1 MKKYTILLFFVLA
14 GISTSAQNKHTKNA
28 DKLFDRYEYVQAVQE
43 YLALVNKGDSDSY
56 ICKQLGDCYYNMYNT
71 IESEKWY
78 RQAMQSKQDA
88 ETYARFAQMLKSNSK
103 YAEANEQMKIFA
115 SLIPNDQRAIEFN
128 KNPDYLPQLMDKE
141 KLFDVNKISVNSEK
155 SDFGAVLY
163 DDVLYFA
170 SARNEN
176 NKKYGWNNEPFL
188 DIYKSTL
195 NADGTYSVPT
205 PVEELNTKFHE
216 GSVSIT
222 KDGNTI
228 YFSSESFNK
237 KLFEKDKAKRLKY
250 GQVSLYK
257 AVKENGKW
265 SGLVS
270 LPFNSKSY
278 STGNPSIDKEG
289 KTLYFASNMPG
300 SIGKTD
306 IWKVT
311 VNSDGTFGSPENLG
325 DKINTSG
332 DENFPFVTEDN
343 ILYFSSNGLT
353 GFGSLDVF
361 SVDLNKDEKPINIG
375 KPVNTEKDDFAFT
388 FNKERNIGYLS
399 SNRSGVDQIYS
410 SVPVCKG
417 QIQTIVKNSKTGEVL
432 ASSKVVI
439 FDEMN
444 NILDSQMTNEKGEVT
459 YNVECQKAYAIE
471 VFKDGFVTKSFPI
484 AKILGGKMI
493 IDASIDPIEVIVTET
508 EIILNPIYF
517 EFDKSNITKQGASEL
532 DKLVYV
538 MSQNDKLVIFAKS
551 HTDSRGDAKYNLD
564 LSERRAKSTVQYV
577 ISKGIDGS
585 RISGNGF
592 GESQL
597 KVDCKNKCTEE
608 EHAINRRS
616 EFMIVKK

>member
-1 MKKYTILLFFVLA
+1 MKKYTILLFFVVA
-14 GISTSAQNKHTKNA
+14 TISVTAQNKNTKNA

-56 ICKQLGDCYYNMYNT
+56 VCKQLGDCYYNMYNT

-88 ETYARFAQMLKSNSK
+88 ETYARYAQMLKSNSK
-103 YAEANEQMKIFA
+103 YSEANEQMKIFA
-115 SLIPNDQRAIEFN
+115 ALIPNDQRSIEFN
-128 KNPDYLPQLMDKE
+128 KNPDYLPQLIDKE
-141 KLFDVNKISVNSEK
+141 KLFDVNKISINSAK

-163 DDVLYFA
+163 GDVLYFA

-195 NADGTYSVPT
+195 NTDGTYSEPT

-222 KDGNTI
+222 NDGNTI
-228 YFSSESFNK
+228 YFSSESFNE

-265 SGLVS
+265 SGLMP
-270 LPFNSKSY
+270 LPFNNKSY
-278 STGNPSIDKEG
+278 SAGNPSIDKEG

-306 IWKVT
+306 IWKVA
-311 VNSDGTFGSPENLG
+311 VNSDGTFGIPENLG
-325 DKINTSG
+325 DKINTAG

-361 SVDLNKDEKPINIG
+361 SVDLNKDENPVNIG

-388 FNKERNIGYLS
+388 FNKAKNIGYLS

-417 QIQTIVKNSKTGEVL
+417 QIQAIVKNSKTGEVL

-439 FDEMN
+439 LDEMN
-444 NILDSQMTNEKGEVT
+444 NILDTQIANEKGEVT
-459 YNVECQKAYAIE
+459 YNVECQKAYIIE
-471 VFKDGFVTKSFPI
+471 VFKDGFVTKSFPVT
-484 AKILGGKMI
+484 KILGGKI
-493 IDASIDPIEVIVTET
+493 VIDASIDPIEVIITET

-551 HTDSRGDAKYNLD
+551 HTDSRGDGKYNLD
-564 LSERRAKSTVQYV
+564 LSERRAKSTVQYI
-577 ISKGIDGS
+577 ISKGIDAS

-592 GESQL
+592 GESQP

-616 EFMIVKK
+616 EFMIVK

>member
-1 MKKYTILLFFVLA
+1 
-14 GISTSAQNKHTKNA
+14 
-28 DKLFDRYEYVQAVQE
+28 
-43 YLALVNKGDSDSY
+43 
-56 ICKQLGDCYYNMYNT
+56 
-71 IESEKWY
+71 
-78 RQAMQSKQDA
+78 
-88 ETYARFAQMLKSNSK
+88 MLKSNSK

-115 SLIPNDQRAIEFN
+115 SLIPDDQRAIEFT
-128 KNPDYLPQLMDKE
+128 KNPNYLPQLIDKE

-163 DDVLYFA
+163 NDVLYFA

-228 YFSSESFNK
+228 YFSSESFK
-237 KLFEKDKAKRLKY
+237 EKLFEKDKGKRLKY

-265 SGLVS
+265 SGLAA

-311 VNSDGTFGSPENLG
+311 INGDGTFGTPENLG

-388 FNKERNIGYLS
+388 FNKEKNIGYLS

-417 QIQTIVKNSKTGEVL
+417 QIQTIVKNSKTGAVL

-439 FDEMN
+439 LDEMN
-444 NILDSQMTNEKGEVT
+444 NILDTQMTNDKGEVT
-459 YNVECQKAYAIE
+459 YNVECQKVYVIE

-493 IDASIDPIEVIVTET
+493 IDASIDPIEVIITET

-538 MSQNDKLVIFAKS
+538 MSQNDKLVVFAKS

-577 ISKGIDGS
+577 ISKGIDAS

>member
-1 MKKYTILLFFVLA
+1 MKKYTILLFFVLG
-14 GISTSAQNKHTKNA
+14 GISATAQNKHTKNA

-71 IESEKWY
+71 VESEKWY

-115 SLIPNDQRAIEFN
+115 SLIPDDQRAIEFT
-128 KNPDYLPQLMDKE
+128 KNPDYLPQLIDKE

-155 SDFGAVLY
+155 SDFGAVLNN
-163 DDVLYFA
+163 DVLYFA

-228 YFSSESFNK
+228 YFSSESFK
-237 KLFEKDKAKRLKY
+237 EKLFEKDKGKRLKY

-265 SGLVS
+265 SGLAA

-311 VNSDGTFGSPENLG
+311 VNGDGTFGTPENLG

-388 FNKERNIGYLS
+388 FNKEKNIGYLS

-417 QIQTIVKNSKTGEVL
+417 QIQTIVKNSKTGAVL

-439 FDEMN
+439 LDEMN
-444 NILDSQMTNEKGEVT
+444 NILDTQMTNDKGEVT
-459 YNVECQKAYAIE
+459 YNVECQKVYVIE

-493 IDASIDPIEVIVTET
+493 IDASIDPIEVIITET

-538 MSQNDKLVIFAKS
+538 MSQNDKLVVFAKS

-577 ISKGIDGS
+577 ISKGIDAS

>member
-14 GISTSAQNKHTKNA
+14 GISTTAQNKHTKNA

-228 YFSSESFNK
+228 YFSSESFNE

-311 VNSDGTFGSPENLG
+311 VNSDGTFGTPENLG

-361 SVDLNKDEKPINIG
+361 SVDLNKDEKPVNIG

-388 FNKERNIGYLS
+388 FNKEKNIGYLS

-439 FDEMN
+439 LDEMN
-444 NILDSQMTNEKGEVT
+444 NILDSQMTNDKGEVT
-459 YNVECQKAYAIE
+459 YNVECQKAYIIE
-471 VFKDGFVTKSFPI
+471 VFKDGFVTKSFPVV
-484 AKILGGKMI
+484 KILGGKMI

>member
-14 GISTSAQNKHTKNA
+14 GISTTAQNKHTKNA
-28 DKLFDRYEYVQAVQE
+28 DKLFDRYEYVQAAEE

-115 SLIPNDQRAIEFN
+115 TLIPNDQRAIEFN
-128 KNPDYLPQLMDKE
+128 KNPDYLPQLIDKE

-163 DDVLYFA
+163 NDVLYFA
-170 SARNEN
+170 SARNDN

-228 YFSSESFNK
+228 YFSSESFNE
-237 KLFEKDKAKRLKY
+237 KLFEKNKAKRLKY

-311 VNSDGTFGSPENLG
+311 VNSDGTFGTPENLG

-361 SVDLNKDEKPINIG
+361 SVDLNKDEKPVNIG

-388 FNKERNIGYLS
+388 FNKEKNIGYLS

-439 FDEMN
+439 LDEMN
-444 NILDSQMTNEKGEVT
+444 NILDSQMTNDKGEVT
-459 YNVECQKAYAIE
+459 YNVECQKAYIIE
-471 VFKDGFVTKSFPI
+471 VFKDGFVTKSFPV

-493 IDASIDPIEVIVTET
+493 IDASIDPIEVIITET